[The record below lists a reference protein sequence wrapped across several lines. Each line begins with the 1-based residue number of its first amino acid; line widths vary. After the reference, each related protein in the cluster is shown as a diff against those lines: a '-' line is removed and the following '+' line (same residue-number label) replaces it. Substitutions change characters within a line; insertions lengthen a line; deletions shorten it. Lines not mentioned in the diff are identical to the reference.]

1 MLPQRTL
8 SQWAEE
14 QEDDVSDVVDKVAV
28 LLNEVGDLEDQYVDR
43 HDQYRGALKDIR
55 NIEKVVQPIR
65 DSK

>member
-1 MLPQRTL
+1 M
-8 SQWAEE
+8 
-14 QEDDVSDVVDKVAV
+14 SDVVDKVAV

-43 HDQYRGALKDIR
+43 HDKYRIALKDIR